1 MPHKVNPI
9 DFENSEGN
17 LGLANALLR
26 HLSEKLPISRWQR
39 DLTDSTVLRNMGV
52 GLGYALIAYDAC
64 LRGLGKLELNADTL
78 NTDLD
83 TTWEVLAEPIQ
94 TVMRRYGIEN
104 PYEQLKELTRGKGIT
119 REALQTFIQNL
130 AIPEDEKARLLQMTP
145 ANYIGIAAQLAR
157 QV

>member
-1 MPHKVNPI
+1 
-9 DFENSEGN
+9 
-17 LGLANALLR
+17 
-26 HLSEKLPISRWQR
+26 
-39 DLTDSTVLRNMGV
+39 MGV

-145 ANYIGIAAQLAR
+145 ANYIGIAAQWAR
-157 QV
+157 QG